1 MWRPQFKSKQ
11 KHKLP
16 SHASNI
22 RASKLYAS
30 NARHTHTN
38 ILWDIC
44 GFYAHITQRHNG
56 QTLPSSHALLSLSLT
71 HSPSAPFLHHEC
83 ICVSTWWWECQTPV
97 GIGIETHKR
106 TFCSEH
112 SLLGRT
118 QLLIFARMFCLFIFI
133 LFFSSSSF
141 LRHFAW
147 HSSSERP
154 SWVSKWVYAIQ
165 CFHICCL
172 RFSHKRIYHIYSISV
187 KKQQITEYAFFTW
200 LKVVVWISVILRF
213 RFLFLSLHVC
223 DRAYEYM
230 WWYKRAYWSL
240 ETKIWTCIRFDF
252 LYWFYL
258 IHSRSECECLVCC
271 LCPAMHGKEPNH
283 SIGQLVAF
291 LSVQTTFL
299 FCHFCSCS

>member
-1 MWRPQFKSKQ
+1 MYGKRADGRARFRIKIGGYSPIEIKAAAECRIDAINLGYIITYDQSKQ
-11 KHKLP
+11 FRFTDSLTRHFNPPPPVVRCGAPNSNRNKSTN
-16 SHASNI
+16 SHHMWATFVQANS
-22 RASKLYAS
+22 
-30 NARHTHTN
+30 TN

-56 QTLPSSHALLSLSLT
+56 QALPSSHALLSLSLT
-71 HSPSAPFLHHEC
+71 HSPSASFLHHEC

-187 KKQQITEYAFFTW
+187 KIQQITEYAF
-200 LKVVVWISVILRF
+200 LL
-213 RFLFLSLHVC
+213 
-223 DRAYEYM
+223 
-230 WWYKRAYWSL
+230 
-240 ETKIWTCIRFDF
+240 
-252 LYWFYL
+252 
-258 IHSRSECECLVCC
+258 
-271 LCPAMHGKEPNH
+271 G
-283 SIGQLVAF
+283 
-291 LSVQTTFL
+291 
-299 FCHFCSCS
+299 